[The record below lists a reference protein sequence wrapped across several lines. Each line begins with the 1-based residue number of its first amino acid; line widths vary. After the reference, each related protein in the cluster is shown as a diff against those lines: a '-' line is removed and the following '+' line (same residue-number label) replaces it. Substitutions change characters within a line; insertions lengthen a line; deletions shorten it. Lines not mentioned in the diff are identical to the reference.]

1 MHSWTCDVTGL
12 VQISEPKEDEELCE
26 EFSVFD
32 NGAGNTVKV
41 FTENT
46 NDDGTQYKGKMEWK
60 GIASFASKKMQSF
73 VNVVTQN
80 NYQSFIDQAPQK
92 NKILLFT
99 DKKVTPP
106 LYKSLS
112 KTYKEKLIFGE
123 VR

>member
-1 MHSWTCDVTGL
+1 MYGIIGVGAVDC
-12 VQISEPKEDEELCE
+12 KEDEELCE
-26 EFSVFD
+26 EFSVYD
-32 NGAGNTVKV
+32 SGSGNQIKV

-60 GIASFASKKMQSF
+60 NIAGFASKKMQSF
-73 VNVVTQN
+73 VNVVTQE
-80 NYQSFIDQAPQK
+80 NYDGFVQGSTTK